1 MISVMEFLKEILKP
15 YKKEIIL
22 ITVIAILASILSTL
36 IPFIYGR
43 LFDLAIKDTPTN
55 ILFSLIFIWLFTS
68 LISNYIQ
75 NKASYLGGN
84 LGARATWS
92 REAKTYGHFIS
103 LPMSFH
109 KNKRTGEFL
118 NKISR
123 GSWHIEQLIVNF
135 SNLMPQT
142 LVLIFSAIIVFL
154 VQWQLAILLIF
165 VLLIYVL
172 VTVKFSKPVIDS
184 QEKLTVM
191 MNKQYGKVYDRLN
204 NVFLIKNF
212 ANEEKEKSTIY
223 DILVTKVLPPMTF
236 AQKKWHRLSFYQ
248 GLVYSIGFVILL
260 VFAIFFLK
268 NDSITAGQ
276 FIMFFGYINLVF
288 TPLWTLT
295 EFYKSYKKSSAS
307 MRKIISFE
315 NSIPE
320 SMKHG
325 DKILK
330 NVKGE
335 ITFKDV
341 TFSYKK
347 DKEVLKNIN
356 FKIEAGKSI
365 ALVGKSGVGKSTL
378 SELILG
384 YYKPQK
390 GKILLDGI
398 DISEIQLQFLREQ
411 MAIVPQELSLLDDT
425 LMKNILYAKPNASR
439 KEIEDAAKAAG
450 AYEFINNLSKK
461 YDTVIGERGIRLSMG
476 QKQRIALT
484 MAFLRNPAILILD
497 EPTSALD
504 AESERVVQE
513 GIKNLVKGRTTIIIA
528 HRFSTVKHADK
539 IIVLDKGKIAESG
552 NHYELMREKGI
563 YYKLY
568 NLQIGLD

>member
-1 MISVMEFLKEILKP
+1 
-15 YKKEIIL
+15 
-22 ITVIAILASILSTL
+22 
-36 IPFIYGR
+36 
-43 LFDLAIKDTPTN
+43 
-55 ILFSLIFIWLFTS
+55 
-68 LISNYIQ
+68 
-75 NKASYLGGN
+75 
-84 LGARATWS
+84 
-92 REAKTYGHFIS
+92 
-103 LPMSFH
+103 
-109 KNKRTGEFL
+109 
-118 NKISR
+118 
-123 GSWHIEQLIVNF
+123 
-135 SNLMPQT
+135 MPQT

-236 AQKKWHRLSFYQ
+236 AQKKWHRLSLYQ

-450 AYEFINNLSKK
+450 AYDFINNLSKK